1 MIFGLI
7 RRFVISSIISLL
19 ILVYLASYGVVRVS
33 GKMVHYP
40 PVPVLEPR
48 HRVQAPP
55 PDSQNV
61 LNGAV
66 KSTTRLSD
74 FRKIGEKLVETYRSE
89 DQKGHW
95 LDTLYYPLRKLE
107 EVIWNAAD

>member
-48 HRVQAPP
+48 HRVRPRRPAERPQWGG
-55 PDSQNV
+55 Q
-61 LNGAV
+61 
-66 KSTTRLSD
+66 STTASA
-74 FRKIGEKLVETYRSE
+74 ISARSGRSWWKPIDPGTRE
-89 DQKGHW
+89 FW
-95 LDTLYYPLRKLE
+95 LDTLTTLFASSKGHSERR
-107 EVIWNAAD
+107 D